1 MTGYLAFEI
10 RRTLRDAKFLLF
22 AVALPVGIYLLM
34 ADRFADQGA
43 PAAYVM
49 GGVAVFGAMK
59 AALDVGARTAVERGI
74 GWQRQ
79 LRLTPLSG
87 GGYLLAK
94 ASVAMVVALPPV
106 AGVSLVAA
114 LTGGG
119 DLSAGGW
126 ATAVLGVWAGT
137 GPFALLG
144 LLIGQFASARGL
156 QAYQGAV
163 VLVLSFVGGLFIPVS
178 TFPAALAVVAK
189 VLPSYWLAEIGHAAA
204 LGGHSSGGGSGVA
217 VLVLALYTLVL
228 GVAVAVR
235 YRRDTA
241 RA

>member
-1 MTGYLAFEI
+1 MTGYLTFEI

-22 AVALPVGIYLLM
+22 AVALPVGLYLLM

-43 PAAYVM
+43 PASYVM
-49 GGVAVFGAMK
+49 GGVAAFGAVK
-59 AALDVGARTAVERGI
+59 TALDVGAHTAVERAI

-106 AGVSLVAA
+106 AGVALVAA
-114 LTGGG
+114 LVSGVH
-119 DLSAGGW
+119 LSPGGW
-126 ATAVLGVWAGT
+126 ALAVLGVWAGT
-137 GPFALLG
+137 VPFALLG
-144 LLIGQFASARGL
+144 LLIGQFATAQNL

-178 TFPAALAVVAK
+178 TFPQGLATVAK
-189 VLPSYWLAEIGHAAA
+189 VLPSYWLAQVGHAAA
-204 LGGHSSGGGSGVA
+204 LGDGSGNGSGQA
-217 VLVLALYTLVL
+217 ALVLTLYALAL
-228 GVAVAVR
+228 GAAVAVR

>member
-1 MTGYLAFEI
+1 MTGYLTFEI

-22 AVALPVGIYLLM
+22 AVALPVGLYLLM

-43 PAAYVM
+43 PASYVM
-49 GGVAVFGAMK
+49 GGVAAFGSMK

-114 LTGGG
+114 LVGGVH
-119 DLSAGGW
+119 LSSGGW
-126 ATAVLGVWAGT
+126 ALAVLGVWAGT
-137 GPFALLG
+137 VPFALLG
-144 LLIGQFASARGL
+144 LLIGQFVGAQSL

-178 TFPAALAVVAK
+178 TFPDALATVAK
-189 VLPSYWLAEIGHAAA
+189 VLPSYWLAQVGHAAA
-204 LGGHSSGGGSGVA
+204 LDGAIGEGGGQA
-217 VLVLALYTLVL
+217 ALVLTLYTLVL

>member
-1 MTGYLAFEI
+1 MTGYLTFEI

-22 AVALPVGIYLLM
+22 AVALPVGLYLLM
-34 ADRFADQGA
+34 ADRFIDQGA
-43 PAAYVM
+43 PASYVM
-49 GGVAVFGAMK
+49 GGVAAFGAMK

-87 GGYLLAK
+87 SGYLLAK

-114 LTGGG
+114 LVSGVH
-119 DLSAGGW
+119 LSPGGW
-126 ATAVLGVWAGT
+126 AVAVLGVWAGT
-137 GPFALLG
+137 VPFALLG
-144 LLIGQFASARGL
+144 LLIGQFATAQNL

-163 VLVLSFVGGLFIPVS
+163 VLLLSFVGGLFIPVS
-178 TFPAALAVVAK
+178 TFPQALATVAK
-189 VLPSYWLAEIGHAAA
+189 VLPSYWLAQVGHATA
-204 LGGHSSGGGSGVA
+204 LAGGSGDDSWQA
-217 VLVLALYTLVL
+217 ALVLALYALVL
-228 GVAVAVR
+228 GAAVVVR
-235 YRRDTA
+235 YRRATA